1 MCTLFIG
8 CVPFSRVDQRGLE
21 RTSLQAGAA
30 LEALILIDAV
40 SLILAA
46 LNAGGRTVLGADAA
60 VMDSKN
66 VRKVKTVPETP
77 CLQRP
82 VYGRFVKN
90 AVRERF
96 RACALMLASRLPGQR
111 YRLKL

>member
-1 MCTLFIG
+1 LFTG

-82 VYGRFVKN
+82 VYGRFVKMQCGSDFVP
-90 AVRERF
+90 ALLCWQV
-96 RACALMLASRLPGQR
+96 ACQGRDID
-111 YRLKL
+111 